1 MDYLIKE
8 RLVPLHM
15 SRTIVASLLALLM
28 VSIIPTANAAEI
40 RELETG
46 VLFGGLHGM
55 ANQTIV
61 ANSTLEDLPAI
72 AEDYTATW
80 CGNCVMV
87 GDALETVAENIS
99 MEIYAVHRN
108 IYETQDPLGNENVDA
123 RFRDRYDIYAPEF
136 KPPVAGINGKYA
148 LRGSNP
154 VGDSLESDFADLATQ
169 PRNLGEGLV
178 TMAWTPTGENSGT
191 VVWSINQSNDAVYN
205 VSVWMVET
213 VAYYPDGTNNQ
224 IYYHHIVREI
234 IDVGTVTDVGLS
246 TGTKQI
252 TYADAYDD
260 DDLEVHIMFHE
271 YIEKPEEQGDTQP
284 ESDTEDTPFLSMPLT
299 ILALLAVALRRHD
312 Q

>member
-8 RLVPLHM
+8 RLIHRYMTRL
-15 SRTIVASLLALLM
+15 IVVGVLAVLM
-28 VSIIPTANAAEI
+28 VSVVPVAHAAEI
-40 RELETG
+40 KELETG
-46 VLFGGLHGM
+46 ILFGGLHGM
-55 ANQTIV
+55 ANETV
-61 ANSTLEDLPAI
+61 VVNSTLEDLPAI

-80 CGNCVMV
+80 CGNCVEV
-87 GDALETVAENIS
+87 GNALETVAENIS

-136 KPPVAGINGKYA
+136 KPPVAGINGKFA

-154 VGDSLESDFADLATQ
+154 VGDSLESDFADLASE
-169 PRNLGEGLV
+169 PRNLGDGFV

-191 VVWSINQSNDAVYN
+191 VVWSINQSTTAVYN
-205 VSVWMVET
+205 VSVWMVEK
-213 VAYYPDGTNNQ
+213 VAYFPDGTNNQ

-234 IDVGTVTDVGLS
+234 IDVGTVNDVGLS
-246 TGTKQI
+246 SGTKQI

-271 YIEKPEEQGDTQP
+271 YIEQP
-284 ESDTEDTPFLSMPLT
+284 EAQEDTPTEPDTEDTPFLSMPLT
-299 ILALLAVALRRHD
+299 ILALLVVALRR
-312 Q
+312 QNQ

>member
-1 MDYLIKE
+1 MT
-8 RLVPLHM
+8 RLVVVGVL
-15 SRTIVASLLALLM
+15 TVLM
-28 VSIIPTANAAEI
+28 VSIVPVAHAAEI
-40 RELETG
+40 KELETG
-46 VLFGGLHGM
+46 ILFGGLHGM
-55 ANQTIV
+55 ANETIGV
-61 ANSTLEDLPAI
+61 NSTLDDLPTI

-80 CGNCVMV
+80 CGNCVEV

-136 KPPVAGINGKYA
+136 KPPVAGINGKFA

-154 VGDSLESDFADLATQ
+154 VGDSLESDFADLASE
-169 PRNLGEGLV
+169 PRNLGDGFV
-178 TMAWTPTGENSGT
+178 SMAWTPTGENSGT
-191 VVWSINQSNDAVYN
+191 VVWSIDQSTTAVYN
-205 VSVWMVET
+205 VTIWMVEE
-213 VAYYPDGTNNQ
+213 VAYFPDGTNNQ

-234 IDVGTVTDVGLS
+234 IDVGTVTDAGIS

-271 YIEKPEEQGDTQP
+271 YIERPEIQDEVPTEP
-284 ESDTEDTPFLSMPLT
+284 APEDTPFLSMPLT
-299 ILALLAVALRRHD
+299 ILALLVVALRR
-312 Q
+312 QNQ

>member
-8 RLVPLHM
+8 RLIHRYMTRLV
-15 SRTIVASLLALLM
+15 VVGVLAVLM
-28 VSIIPTANAAEI
+28 VSVVPVAHAAEI
-40 RELETG
+40 KELETG
-46 VLFGGLHGM
+46 ILFGGLHGM
-55 ANQTIV
+55 ANETIAV
-61 ANSTLEDLPAI
+61 NSTLDDLPAI

-80 CGNCVMV
+80 CGNCVEV

-108 IYETQDPLGNENVDA
+108 IYETQDPLGNENVDV

-136 KPPVAGINGKYA
+136 KPPVAGINGKFA

-154 VGDSLESDFADLATQ
+154 VGDSLESDFADLASQ

-178 TMAWTPTGENSGT
+178 SMTWTPTGDNSGT
-191 VVWSINQSNDAVYN
+191 VVWSINQSTTAVYN
-205 VSVWMVET
+205 VSIWMVEKE
-213 VAYYPDGTNNQ
+213 AYFPDGTNNQ

-234 IDVGTVTDVGLS
+234 IDVGTVTDAGIS

-271 YIEKPEEQGDTQP
+271 YIERPEVQDEAPTEP
-284 ESDTEDTPFLSMPLT
+284 ATEDTPFLSMPLT
-299 ILALLAVALRRHD
+299 ILALLVVALRRQD

>member
-8 RLVPLHM
+8 RLIHRYMTRLV
-15 SRTIVASLLALLM
+15 VVGVLAVLM
-28 VSIIPTANAAEI
+28 VSVVPVAHAAEI
-40 RELETG
+40 KELETG
-46 VLFGGLHGM
+46 ILFGGLHGM
-55 ANQTIV
+55 ANETIV
-61 ANSTLEDLPAI
+61 VNSTLDDLPAI

-80 CGNCVMV
+80 CGNCVEV

-108 IYETQDPLGNENVDA
+108 IYETQDPLGNENVDV

-136 KPPVAGINGKYA
+136 KPPVAGINGKFA

-154 VGDSLESDFADLATQ
+154 VGDSLESDFTDLASQ

-178 TMAWTPTGENSGT
+178 SMTWTPTGENSGT
-191 VVWSINQSNDAVYN
+191 VVWSINQSTTAVYN
-205 VSVWMVET
+205 VSVWMVEKE
-213 VAYYPDGTNNQ
+213 AYFPDGTNNQ

-234 IDVGTVTDVGLS
+234 IDVGTVTDAGIS

-271 YIEKPEEQGDTQP
+271 YIERPEVQDEAPTEP
-284 ESDTEDTPFLSMPLT
+284 ATEDTPFLSMPLT
-299 ILALLAVALRRHD
+299 ILALLVVALRR
-312 Q
+312 QNQ

>member
-1 MDYLIKE
+1 MT
-8 RLVPLHM
+8 RLV
-15 SRTIVASLLALLM
+15 VVGVLAALM
-28 VSIIPTANAAEI
+28 LSVVPVTHAAEI

-46 VLFGGLHGM
+46 ILFGGLHGM
-55 ANQTIV
+55 ANETIAV
-61 ANSTLEDLPAI
+61 NSTLDDLPTI

-80 CGNCVMV
+80 CGNCVEV

-136 KPPVAGINGKYA
+136 KPPVAGINGKFA

-154 VGDSLESDFADLATQ
+154 VGDSLESDFADLASE
-169 PRNLGEGLV
+169 PRNLGDGFV

-191 VVWSINQSNDAVYN
+191 VVWSINQSTTAVYN
-205 VSVWMVET
+205 VSVWMVEK
-213 VAYYPDGTNNQ
+213 VAYFPDGTNNQ

-234 IDVGTVTDVGLS
+234 IDVGTVNDVGLS
-246 TGTKQI
+246 SGTKQI

-271 YIEKPEEQGDTQP
+271 YIEQP
-284 ESDTEDTPFLSMPLT
+284 EAQEDTPTEPDTEDTPFLSMPLT
-299 ILALLAVALRRHD
+299 ILALLVVAHRR
-312 Q
+312 QNQ

>member
-8 RLVPLHM
+8 RFIHRYMTRLVVVGVL
-15 SRTIVASLLALLM
+15 TVLM
-28 VSIIPTANAAEI
+28 VSIVPVAHAAEI
-40 RELETG
+40 KELETG
-46 VLFGGLHGM
+46 ILFGGLHGM
-55 ANQTIV
+55 ANETIGV
-61 ANSTLEDLPAI
+61 NSTLDDLPTI

-80 CGNCVMV
+80 CGNCVEV

-136 KPPVAGINGKYA
+136 KPPVAGINGKFA

-154 VGDSLESDFADLATQ
+154 VGDSLESDLASE
-169 PRNLGEGLV
+169 PRNLGDGFV
-178 TMAWTPTGENSGT
+178 SMAWTPTGENSGT
-191 VVWSINQSNDAVYN
+191 VVWSIDQSTTAVYN
-205 VSVWMVET
+205 VTIWMVEK
-213 VAYYPDGTNNQ
+213 VAYFPDGTNNQ

-234 IDVGTVTDVGLS
+234 IDVGTVADAGIS

-271 YIEKPEEQGDTQP
+271 YIERPEIQDEVPTEP
-284 ESDTEDTPFLSMPLT
+284 ASEDTPFLSMPLT
-299 ILALLAVALRRHD
+299 ILALLVVALRR
-312 Q
+312 QNQ

>member
-8 RLVPLHM
+8 RLIHRYMTRLV
-15 SRTIVASLLALLM
+15 VVGVLAVLM
-28 VSIIPTANAAEI
+28 VSVVPVAHAAEI
-40 RELETG
+40 KELETG
-46 VLFGGLHGM
+46 ILFGGLHGM
-55 ANQTIV
+55 ANETIAV
-61 ANSTLEDLPAI
+61 NSTLDDLPAI

-80 CGNCVMV
+80 CGNCVEV

-108 IYETQDPLGNENVDA
+108 IYETQDPLGNENVDV

-136 KPPVAGINGKYA
+136 KPPVAGINGKFA

-154 VGDSLESDFADLATQ
+154 VGDSLESDFADLASQ
-169 PRNLGEGLV
+169 PRTLGEGLV
-178 TMAWTPTGENSGT
+178 SMTWTPTGDNSGT
-191 VVWSINQSNDAVYN
+191 VVWSINQSTTAVYN
-205 VSVWMVET
+205 VSVWMVEKE
-213 VAYYPDGTNNQ
+213 AYFPDGTNNQ

-234 IDVGTVTDVGLS
+234 IDVGTVTDAGIS

-252 TYADAYDD
+252 TYANAYDD

-271 YIEKPEEQGDTQP
+271 YIERPEVQDEAPTEP
-284 ESDTEDTPFLSMPLT
+284 ATEDTPFLSMPLT
-299 ILALLAVALRRHD
+299 ILALLVVALRRQD

>member
-1 MDYLIKE
+1 MT
-8 RLVPLHM
+8 RLV
-15 SRTIVASLLALLM
+15 VVGVLAALM
-28 VSIIPTANAAEI
+28 LSVVPVTHAAEI

-46 VLFGGLHGM
+46 ILFGGLHGM
-55 ANQTIV
+55 ANETIAV
-61 ANSTLEDLPAI
+61 NSTLDDLPTI

-80 CGNCVMV
+80 CGNCVEV

-136 KPPVAGINGKYA
+136 KPPVAGINGKFA

-154 VGDSLESDFADLATQ
+154 VGDSLESDFADLASE
-169 PRNLGEGLV
+169 PRNLGDGFV

-191 VVWSINQSNDAVYN
+191 VVWSINQSTTAVYN
-205 VSVWMVET
+205 VSVWMVEK
-213 VAYYPDGTNNQ
+213 VAYFPDGTNNQ

-234 IDVGTVTDVGLS
+234 IDVGTVNDVGLS
-246 TGTKQI
+246 SGTKQI

-271 YIEKPEEQGDTQP
+271 YIEQP
-284 ESDTEDTPFLSMPLT
+284 EAQEDTPTEPDTEDTPFLSMPLT
-299 ILALLAVALRRHD
+299 ILALLVVALRR
-312 Q
+312 QNQ